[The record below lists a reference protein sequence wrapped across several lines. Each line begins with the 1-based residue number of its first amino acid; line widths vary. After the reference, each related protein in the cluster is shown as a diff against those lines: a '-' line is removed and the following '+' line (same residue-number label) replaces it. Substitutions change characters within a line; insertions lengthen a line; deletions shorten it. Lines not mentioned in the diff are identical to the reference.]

1 MPASDQGLHVK
12 CYSVVPRTLI
22 FLRRG
27 DKVLLLRGAPH
38 KRLWAN
44 RYNGL
49 GGHVERGEDILSAA
63 RRELREEAG
72 LEFTDLQLNGILIVD
87 AEPDMG
93 VAVFILTGD
102 LPQGEALT
110 SPEGMPSG
118 NTEGAPSATA
128 EGVPEWL
135 SVDALADLPL
145 VEDLQTLL
153 PRVLAQ
159 RPGDP
164 PFFARSFYDDEGR
177 LQVVIN
183 G

>member
-12 CYSVVPRTLI
+12 RYTIVPRTLI

-27 DKVLLLRGAPH
+27 EKVLLLRGAPH

-44 RYNGL
+44 LYNGL
-49 GGHVERGEDILSAA
+49 GGHVERREDILSAA

-72 LEFTDLQLNGILIVD
+72 LEPPDLQLSGILIVD

-102 LPQGEALT
+102 LPEGEVHPSL
-110 SPEGMPSG
+110 EG
-118 NTEGAPSATA
+118 T
-128 EGVPEWL
+128 PEWL
-135 SVDALADLPL
+135 AVEALAELPL
-145 VEDLQTLL
+145 VEDLITLL

-159 RPGDP
+159 HPGDP
-164 PFFARSFYDDEGR
+164 PFFARSFYNDEGQ

>member
-12 CYSVVPRTLI
+12 RYTVIPRTLI
-22 FLRRG
+22 FMRRG

-72 LEFTDLQLNGILIVD
+72 LEPPDLQLSGILIVD

-102 LPQGEALT
+102 LPEEEAHP
-110 SPEGMPSG
+110 SPENAPSG
-118 NTEGAPSATA
+118 ILEGAPSAMA

-135 SVDALADLPL
+135 AVEALAELPL
-145 VEDLQTLL
+145 VEDLKTLL

-159 RPGDP
+159 HPGDP
-164 PFFARSFYDDEGR
+164 PFFARSFYNDEGQ

>member
-1 MPASDQGLHVK
+1 MPVTDQGLQQK
-12 CYSVVPRTLI
+12 RYQVVPRTLI

-27 DKVLLLRGAPH
+27 DQVLLLRGAPH

-72 LEFTDLQLNGILIVD
+72 LEPATLRLSGVLMVD
-87 AEPDMG
+87 AEPDTG

-102 LPQGEALT
+102 LPDGEARP
-110 SPEGMPSG
+110 SPEGI
-118 NTEGAPSATA
+118 
-128 EGVPEWL
+128 PEWQPI
-135 SVDALADLPL
+135 SALDELPL
-145 VEDLQTLL
+145 VEDLHILL
-153 PRVLAQ
+153 PQVLAQ
-159 RPGDP
+159 RPSDP
-164 PFFARSFYDDEGR
+164 PFFAHSHYDGLGK
-177 LQVVIN
+177 LQVIVT

>member
-12 CYSVVPRTLI
+12 RYTVVPRTLI

-72 LEFTDLQLNGILIVD
+72 LEPPDLQLSGILIVD

-93 VAVFILTGD
+93 VAVFILTGELEQD
-102 LPQGEALT
+102 EALP
-110 SPEGMPSG
+110 SP
-118 NTEGAPSATA
+118 EGAPSAMA

-135 SVDALADLPL
+135 PVEALAGLPL
-145 VEDLQTLL
+145 VEDLKTLL
-153 PRVLAQ
+153 PRVLAN

-164 PFFARSFYDDEGR
+164 PFFARSFYDDEGH

>member
-12 CYSVVPRTLI
+12 RYTVVPRTLI

-38 KRLWAN
+38 KRLWAT

-72 LEFTDLQLNGILIVD
+72 LEFTDLQLSGILIVD

-93 VAVFILTGD
+93 VAVFILTGE
-102 LPQGEALT
+102 LPQGEAYP
-110 SPEGMPSG
+110 SPEG
-118 NTEGAPSATA
+118 T
-128 EGVPEWL
+128 PEWL
-135 SVDALADLPL
+135 SVEALADLPL

-164 PFFARSFYDDEGR
+164 PFFARSFYDEEGR

>member
-1 MPASDQGLHVK
+1 MPATDQGLHVK
-12 CYSVVPRTLI
+12 RYAVVPRTLI

-72 LEFTDLQLNGILIVD
+72 LEPPDLQLSGILTVD

-93 VAVFILTGD
+93 VAVFILTGY
-102 LPQGEALT
+102 LPQEEARP
-110 SPEGMPSG
+110 SPVGTPSSMP
-118 NTEGAPSATA
+118 EGAPSAMT
-128 EGVPEWL
+128 EGAPEWL
-135 SVDALADLPL
+135 AVEALAELPL
-145 VEDLQTLL
+145 VEDLKTLL
-153 PRVLAQ
+153 PRVLTQ

-164 PFFARSFYDDEGR
+164 PFFARSFYDDQGQ

-183 G
+183 R